1 MPKKEEKMGMYYEEC
16 CGMHKRAKAFG
27 IIVLG
32 LLVLA
37 NAYWPFMS
45 WAGFIG
51 GVLVLAGLW
60 KLAKPQ
66 KHHR

>member
-1 MPKKEEKMGMYYEEC
+1 MPKKEEKMGVYMEEC
-16 CGMHKRAKAFG
+16 CGMHKRAKSFG
-27 IIVLG
+27 MVVLG

-60 KLAKPQ
+60 KLAKPK
-66 KHHR
+66 KHSR